1 MDDLEDS
8 KYAFGGSE
16 YYNDFYN
23 MKINTNAA
31 NKWKTYNQKS
41 KFSKLLIYP
50 DYNPSQSGR
59 IVGVPYLNQE
69 GTIVLKEIVSEGT
82 STGYAGVQDDI
93 YSVASLV
100 KVATDVSYVNP
111 VLNIDSID
119 DYEDYPSSIIFR
131 HVYLDESLST
141 QNSEDSAVFSIN
153 NSVSLFSVNIS
164 GCIEGDFDEIVKK
177 TGLKEFPFSKAFV
190 RSDRSNL
197 STLRYDNEDYT
208 NKFGIFFDGL
218 EGAKEVF
225 LVEKKYGFRCEKF
238 FGTTDKYYILGIH
251 NSFVTLMNKDNCAV
265 FHGTI
270 TLQITNANP
279 ISETMIEIHNFKLPS
294 PILTYIG
301 VDFTNEQKQKQTYDG
316 FYPINDEVWQGQVYL
331 NGATT
336 NLVDSTNYNN
346 LKLYSSSQPN
356 SDLSGN
362 STILTDDDGN
372 VSGLLLTL
380 KIPGFKL
387 FDSAGMKYFLES
399 QQMVT
404 LSSSQMV
411 DTYNASF
418 GINDGNGNYYLKE
431 YFNENAKVGSQV
443 VSGTITNAY
452 NYVTTKPFDIK
463 MNIGNI
469 KFRYNPK
476 DDDKFQL
483 EVITKNA
490 NQKFVKSLYYINKP
504 VDQWYNM
511 AFYKTVLR
519 DSSDD
524 ELIKPK
530 VSLRFALNSVN
541 GETSGQISSEPGEI
555 FRCYVTD
562 DSTIDGSKIE
572 FNLGVGSSITNWK
585 NTLFPSVNRS
595 AFSTLRYTRK
605 GFCYIINAKLEII
618 I

>member
-218 EGAKEVF
+218 EGAKEVL
-225 LVEKKYGFRCEKF
+225 LVEKKY
-238 FGTTDKYYILGIH
+238 
-251 NSFVTLMNKDNCAV
+251 
-265 FHGTI
+265 
-270 TLQITNANP
+270 
-279 ISETMIEIHNFKLPS
+279 
-294 PILTYIG
+294 
-301 VDFTNEQKQKQTYDG
+301 
-316 FYPINDEVWQGQVYL
+316 
-331 NGATT
+331 
-336 NLVDSTNYNN
+336 
-346 LKLYSSSQPN
+346 
-356 SDLSGN
+356 
-362 STILTDDDGN
+362 
-372 VSGLLLTL
+372 
-380 KIPGFKL
+380 
-387 FDSAGMKYFLES
+387 
-399 QQMVT
+399 
-404 LSSSQMV
+404 
-411 DTYNASF
+411 
-418 GINDGNGNYYLKE
+418 
-431 YFNENAKVGSQV
+431 
-443 VSGTITNAY
+443 
-452 NYVTTKPFDIK
+452 
-463 MNIGNI
+463 
-469 KFRYNPK
+469 
-476 DDDKFQL
+476 
-483 EVITKNA
+483 
-490 NQKFVKSLYYINKP
+490 
-504 VDQWYNM
+504 
-511 AFYKTVLR
+511 
-519 DSSDD
+519 
-524 ELIKPK
+524 
-530 VSLRFALNSVN
+530 
-541 GETSGQISSEPGEI
+541 
-555 FRCYVTD
+555 
-562 DSTIDGSKIE
+562 
-572 FNLGVGSSITNWK
+572 
-585 NTLFPSVNRS
+585 
-595 AFSTLRYTRK
+595 
-605 GFCYIINAKLEII
+605 
-618 I
+618 